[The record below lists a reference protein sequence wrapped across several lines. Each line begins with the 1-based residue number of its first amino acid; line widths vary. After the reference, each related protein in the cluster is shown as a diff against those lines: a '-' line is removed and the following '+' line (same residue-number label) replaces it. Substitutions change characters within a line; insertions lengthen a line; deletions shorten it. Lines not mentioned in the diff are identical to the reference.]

1 MIMQKSEFKMSTVS
15 NLRGGKGDLKREDI
29 FTSEEMLG
37 KAEWYIVL
45 TIPAGCSIGEHPH
58 GPDAEIYH
66 ILSGTLRVTDDGV
79 TKDLTAG
86 DVVFTG
92 GGKIHSAEN
101 VSDSEVKMLAIKL
114 P

>member
-1 MIMQKSEFKMSTVS
+1 MIRQKSEFKPSTVS

-29 FTSEEMLG
+29 FTPEEMLG
-37 KAEWYIVL
+37 KADWCIVL
-45 TIPAGCSIGEHPH
+45 TIPVGCSIGEHPH

-66 ILSGTLRVTDDGV
+66 LLSGTLRITDDGV
-79 TKDLTAG
+79 TKDLKAG

-92 GGKIHSAEN
+92 GGKIHSVEN
-101 VSDSEVKMLAIKL
+101 VSDADATMLAIKI